1 MYDKI
6 HYKYK
11 KKNIKKKQ
19 QLLKKNTKQKTKC
32 CQILKCYH
40 DKNYMWNLRNN
51 INESI
56 FKTETDSQT

>member
-1 MYDKI
+1 MVS
-6 HYKYK
+6 
-11 KKNIKKKQ
+11 
-19 QLLKKNTKQKTKC
+19 LLKKTKCLPNLQKAAIAKKKQKTKC

-51 INESI
+51 INDSI